1 MPAHLSRAGNRRIML
16 SWKCECFHVHIS
28 WVGRMRQLKWYGAE
42 LRVTSKTRALG
53 LLTRPYP
60 SRQVCLG
67 WTGPRRANPSRLG
80 LPKDPIFFDSRD
92 DQVRLRST
100 LVDQMIS
107 LPHALSR
114 ENAAAE
120 SKPDWSS
127 EYCIRLVLTS
137 VPQSSIQPAQQTREK
152 HPNPAAMNQHR
163 QWICATS
170 FPPWTTTHLRSQ
182 ATSYYLILLR
192 LLLVWSK
199 CPSQGDGH

>member
-28 WVGRMRQLKWYGAE
+28 WVGRMRQLKWYGAD

-67 WTGPRRANPSRLG
+67 WTGPRRATPSRLG

-92 DQVRLRST
+92 NQVRLRS
-100 LVDQMIS
+100 S

-137 VPQSSIQPAQQTREK
+137 VPQSSIQPAQQTGAK

-163 QWICATS
+163 QWIW
-170 FPPWTTTHLRSQ
+170 PPAFRLGPPLISVPRPPFVI
-182 ATSYYLILLR
+182 SYF
-192 LLLVWSK
+192 
-199 CPSQGDGH
+199 CGCD